1 MTRHLRIYSGRN
13 RPELEPVYDLYRRL
27 NGVEVTVEKVYHRD
41 VGRRIIDE
49 AADHRADLLLTN
61 SQLAMEKLRGSD
73 VFDPY
78 PAPVAAAYEAWLR
91 ADDFSWLSF
100 TAWPRV
106 LMVNRNVLSNDAD
119 WPRSLEDLTDA
130 RFAGSAAC
138 ASLAEMTT
146 VAQFA
151 SLRVAEGDAYT
162 ESLLQRL
169 VDNGLR
175 VYRSNRDTRDALA
188 SENMAVAMA
197 NSSNVHVFSM
207 AGNPVAEIWP
217 DQGADQTGTVIEA
230 HTVAVLDDA
239 ANKDEAR
246 AFIDFLLSVEVQ
258 ELLARLYGE
267 TPVNPDAATGWVR
280 RLRDIQRIDAPVS
293 QVLPLLDSTEQLLAE
308 FGFEKGKDD

>member
-1 MTRHLRIYSGRN
+1 MTGRLRIYSGRN

-27 NGVEVTVEKVYHRD
+27 NGVEITVEKVYHRD
-41 VGRRIIDE
+41 VGQRITNE
-49 AADHRADLLLTN
+49 ATDPRADLLLTN
-61 SQLAMEKLRGSD
+61 SQLAMEKLRGRD

-78 PAPVAAAYEAWLR
+78 PAPVAATYDPWLR

-106 LMVNRNVLSNDAD
+106 LMVNRNVLSNEAD
-119 WPRSLEDLTDA
+119 WPRRLEHLTDE

-151 SLRVAEGDAYT
+151 GLRVAEGDAYT

-175 VYRSNRDTRDALA
+175 VYRSNKDTRDALA
-188 SENMAVAMA
+188 RENMAVAMA

-207 AGNPVAEIWP
+207 AGNPVAEVWP
-217 DQGADQTGTVIEA
+217 DQGEDQPGTVIEA
-230 HTVAVLDDA
+230 HTVAVLNGA
-239 ANKDEAR
+239 GNRDEAR

-267 TPVNPDAATGWVR
+267 TPVNPEAATGWVR
-280 RLRDIQRIDAPVS
+280 PLGGIKRIDAPVS
-293 QVLPLLDSTEQLLAE
+293 GVLTLLDSTEQLLTE
-308 FGFEKGKDD
+308 FGFRKGRDD